1 MPRVP
6 EYAAYF
12 VFLSAID
19 SKGVV
24 LPVIVE
30 RMCLYT
36 QDKMAD
42 AYARSERLVL
52 REVGG
57 GGWRAVMP
65 GAGGV
70 CDIWPETLLLTAHEN
85 SLTHPITARG
95 GAALGD
101 H

>member
-65 GAGGV
+65 GAGGGMGY
-70 CDIWPETLLLTAHEN
+70 LA
-85 SLTHPITARG
+85 
-95 GAALGD
+95 
-101 H
+101 

>member
-1 MPRVP
+1 MASPPEGEDEMPRVP

-52 REVGG
+52 REVG
-57 GGWRAVMP
+57 R
-65 GAGGV
+65 GAGV
-70 CDIWPETLLLTAHEN
+70 
-85 SLTHPITARG
+85 R
-95 GAALGD
+95 
-101 H
+101 